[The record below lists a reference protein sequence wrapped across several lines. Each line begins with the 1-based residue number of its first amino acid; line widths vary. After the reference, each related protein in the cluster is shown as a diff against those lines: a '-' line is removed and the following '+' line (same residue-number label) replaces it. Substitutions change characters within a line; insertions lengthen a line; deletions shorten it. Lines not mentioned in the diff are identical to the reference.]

1 MFQYIFIQINII
13 TFLIFYES
21 VELNGMNTVTRVN
34 FVFQDLDDIVN
45 QAREAQ
51 ELEPK
56 DVFFGDDKVLQT
68 QFRQTAIFNQ

>member
-1 MFQYIFIQINII
+1 MNII
-13 TFLIFYES
+13 TFLIFYVP

-51 ELEPK
+51 ELEPR

-68 QFRQTAIFNQ
+68 QFRQTAFFNQ

>member
-1 MFQYIFIQINII
+1 MI
-13 TFLIFYES
+13 E
-21 VELNGMNTVTRVN
+21 

>member
-1 MFQYIFIQINII
+1 MDII
-13 TFLIFYES
+13 TFLIFY
-21 VELNGMNTVTRVN
+21 VPVALNRMKMLTRVK

>member
-1 MFQYIFIQINII
+1 MP
-13 TFLIFYES
+13 
-21 VELNGMNTVTRVN
+21 VALNRMKMLTRVK